1 MLKLKINLIGK
12 IALDNNYM
20 KQCKLSLHVNIY
32 EKICLELYNL
42 IKTTPLTCSPWLTC
56 HGVGDLKK
64 AHYRSHASDPM
75 SCHKFFAICLI
86 KQYETKRC
94 CINTV

>member
-1 MLKLKINLIGK
+1 
-12 IALDNNYM
+12 M

-64 AHYRSHASDPM
+64 AHYRSHESDPM
-75 SCHKFFAICLI
+75 S
-86 KQYETKRC
+86 
-94 CINTV
+94 